1 MTDDFLIKEH
11 EWPPSSD
18 IMESMAPV
26 IGFTPIKG
34 FTPISV
40 DLKPGFKAYRRDG
53 TIRVADV
60 YDSIGE
66 QVFPDQ
72 DEYGVLYFVDQFPG
86 ANWAHRCTYIVVLS
100 P

>member
-11 EWPPSSD
+11 EWPPAAH
-18 IMESMAPV
+18 IMEDMERV
-26 IGFTPIKG
+26 EGFTSIR
-34 FTPISV
+34 IN
-40 DLKPGFKAYRRDG
+40 LERGFKAYWRAG

-60 YDSIGE
+60 CDSIGE

-72 DEYGVLYFVDQFPG
+72 DEYGVLYFVDQFPE
-86 ANWAHRCTYIVVLS
+86 ANWAHRCTYIVVLV